1 MYITYLPGLESES
14 LVTVYRICPFTSSD
28 LPSISSPS
36 PTKLCSRC
44 ACFPTWN
51 SLKTKGFLI
60 IPFCSLRGIPTGAFS
75 PWAWPWIS
83 PSPVTFQSPPHFP
96 VNLEHFQLF
105 ICSLPHSLCVI
116 SMICF
121 LTLYFP
127 SQNTTFFFVLPWN
140 FPPALP
146 VLPLNLNH
154 LQISS

>member
-1 MYITYLPGLESES
+1 M
-14 LVTVYRICPFTSSD
+14 
-28 LPSISSPS
+28 
-36 PTKLCSRC
+36 
-44 ACFPTWN
+44 
-51 SLKTKGFLI
+51 KTKGFLI
-60 IPFCSLRGIPTGAFS
+60 IPFCSLRGILTGAFS

-127 SQNTTFFFVLPWN
+127 SQNTTFFFCPTLK
-140 FPPALP
+140 FPTCTSCPSP
-146 VLPLNLNH
+146 QSKPSPNLILDRTACLKCGCNRGSI
-154 LQISS
+154 LLTYCIQLRSMGKKIIKEGMKFTSFFYFFI